1 VRLGAAAVDGLGLN
15 AVCVFEPN
23 VTPPSTTIVVLL
35 DGGRVFRST
44 AAYEYCDTVERFTRT
59 AIDRINA

>member
-1 VRLGAAAVDGLGLN
+1 LN

-23 VTPPSTTIVVLL
+23 VTPPSTTITVQL
-35 DGGRVFRST
+35 DGGRIYRAT

-59 AIDRINA
+59 AINRIPT